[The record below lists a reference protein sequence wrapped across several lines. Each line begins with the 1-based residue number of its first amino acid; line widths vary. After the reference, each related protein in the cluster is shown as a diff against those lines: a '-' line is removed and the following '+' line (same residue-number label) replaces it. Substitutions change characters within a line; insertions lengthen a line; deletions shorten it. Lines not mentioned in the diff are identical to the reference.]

1 MQKVINALAIIS
13 FGVSGCIV
21 GGGAYVYLNK
31 DALIEQAKEAAAAEI
46 QNAIGGA
53 LGGSQLGQT
62 LMGGPADDSESPV
75 ALPVPMPSLPG
86 M

>member
-1 MQKVINALAIIS
+1 MQKLINALAIVS

-21 GGGAYVYLNK
+21 GGGVYVYLNK

-62 LMGGPADDSESPV
+62 LLGGSSDSSES
-75 ALPVPMPSLPG
+75 PVPMPSFPG